1 MNQMAR
7 VPRKTESAV
16 FGHMLSKYQTDP
28 EWVNRHLPEIGEIMS
43 RTVSPTRITQSP
55 FGLTER
61 ERAFHIESLPGVE
74 GLDELQSEDAVKAL
88 ERCAALIRDDSLP
101 YEFDHEALVRLF
113 KAAFNKT
120 PGSFKTNTVIPVN
133 QKDGGDDESAHR
145 ASLVRGV
152 VLNLDLNMKL
162 LSVTITPRKVRERK
176 KLMSIVGIGKD
187 SMPDVAARHDDYLA
201 ERSPHASP

>member
-1 MNQMAR
+1 MAR

-43 RTVSPTRITQSP
+43 RTVSPIRTPQSP

-61 ERAFHIESLPGVE
+61 ERAFHIESLPRVE
-74 GLDELQSEDAVKAL
+74 GLDELQPEDAVKAL
-88 ERCAALIRDDSLP
+88 ERCAALIRDNSLP
-101 YEFDHEALVRLF
+101 FEFNHQALVRLF
-113 KAAFNKT
+113 KAAFDKT
-120 PGSFKTNTVIPVN
+120 PGSFKTNTVIPIS
-133 QKDGGDDESAHR
+133 QKDGGDDAVHH

-176 KLMSIVGIGKD
+176 RLMSIVGIGRYAMQD
-187 SMPDVAARHDDYLA
+187 GADGHDDHIT
-201 ERSPHASP
+201 EQTPHASS